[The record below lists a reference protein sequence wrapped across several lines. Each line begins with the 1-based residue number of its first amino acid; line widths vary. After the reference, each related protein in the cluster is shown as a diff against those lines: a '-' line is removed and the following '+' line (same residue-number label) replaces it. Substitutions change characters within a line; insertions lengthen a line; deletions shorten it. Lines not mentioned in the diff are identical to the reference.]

1 MAKRKRTKVEAM
13 GGGALKKIIAPSGRR
28 RENFLGISCEK
39 FYAKKSYFF
48 NFRGGA
54 PPPLPG
60 SASDFDYDYDKRNI
74 SVVICDRH
82 SETVNQYNILSP
94 TIHK

>member
-1 MAKRKRTKVEAM
+1 MF
-13 GGGALKKIIAPSGRR
+13 GGFRVK
-28 RENFLGISCEK
+28 NFTPRNHIFSILE
-39 FYAKKSYFF
+39 
-48 NFRGGA
+48 GA

-60 SASDFDYDYDKRNI
+60 YASDFDYDYDKRNI